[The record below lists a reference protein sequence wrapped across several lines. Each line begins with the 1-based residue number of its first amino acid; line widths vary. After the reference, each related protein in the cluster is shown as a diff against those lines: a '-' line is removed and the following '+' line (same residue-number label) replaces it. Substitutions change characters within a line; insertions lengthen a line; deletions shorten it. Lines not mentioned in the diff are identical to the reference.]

1 VNRPPL
7 PEAFVAT
14 RVIAVARRI
23 DPARV
28 SAVAAALG
36 EGGVEVIEV
45 TLDGAGA
52 LDSIGELTRGHWFVG
67 AGTVM
72 SVAEAE
78 AATDAGAKFVVSPH
92 TDTTIVA
99 WAVERGIPVMAGAF
113 TPTEVVAAWAAGVSA
128 VKVFPA
134 SVGGPRMIR
143 ALRAPLGDLPLIP
156 TGGIDGSNAGEFI
169 AAGAVAV
176 GVGGWLTDRPE
187 VADITARARQLVAV
201 CAH

>member
-7 PEAFVAT
+7 PEAFAAT

-28 SAVAAALG
+28 SAVAAALS

-176 GVGGWLTDRPE
+176 GVGGWLIDRPE
-187 VADITARARQLVAV
+187 VADITARARQLVAA

>member
-1 VNRPPL
+1 MNRPPL